1 MAQIEGEVC
10 VIGAGSAGLS
20 VAAGLSQLGLRTVL
34 IEHREMGGE
43 CLNTGCVPSKAL
55 LAAGKAAHNGGTT
68 DIPGISK
75 AAAPGVDFAAV
86 KSGLAEV
93 IAAIAPKDSVHRFE
107 GLGVQVLKS
116 TARFIDRRTVRAGD
130 DTVRAGRFVIATGSD
145 AVVPAVPGL
154 SAERVLTNETVFALR
169 DKPDHLL
176 ILGGGPVG
184 VEMALAH
191 RRLGVPVTVVQK
203 SSILPRD
210 EPELVEVLRGAL
222 RDEGIDFLEQ
232 AEVMF
237 VRHAPD
243 RVVMTVR
250 HAGREEVIT
259 GSHLLVAAGRAPRVA
274 GLGLD
279 AAGIEHTARGIVV
292 DSRLRTTQRH
302 VFALG
307 DVIDAP
313 RFTHVA
319 AYQAGIVV
327 RNMAFRLPAKVDYG
341 TVPWVTYTDPE
352 LAHVGATEADA
363 RKTHGDEVRIEYVS
377 LEENDRAVA
386 ERRVAGAIKIVLGR
400 RDRILG
406 VSILAP
412 AAGEMIGLWCL
423 AIKRKLPLRAIAE
436 LMLPYPTMSEI
447 GKAAAGQ
454 HYRAALFGRTTRRV
468 VRALQL
474 LPRW

>member
-1 MAQIEGEVC
+1 MAQIECEVC
-10 VIGAGSAGLS
+10 IIGAGSAGLS
-20 VAAGLSQLGLRTVL
+20 VAAGLSQLGLRTLL

-55 LAAGKAAHNGGTT
+55 LAAGKAAHNRGTA
-68 DIPGISK
+68 DIPGVSK
-75 AAAPGVDFAAV
+75 AAAGVDFAAV
-86 KSGLAEV
+86 KSGLADV
-93 IAAIAPKDSVHRFE
+93 MAAIAPKDSVQRFE
-107 GLGVQVLKS
+107 DLGVKVMKS
-116 TARFIDRRTVRAGD
+116 SAMFIDRRTVRVGD

-145 AVVPAVPGL
+145 PVVPAVPGL
-154 SAERVLTNETVFALR
+154 SAGKVLTNETVFSLR
-169 DKPDHLL
+169 EKPDHLL
-176 ILGGGPVG
+176 IIGGGPVG
-184 VEMALAH
+184 IEMALAH
-191 RRLGVPVTVVQK
+191 RRLGVPVTVVQRA
-203 SSILPRD
+203 SILPRD
-210 EPELVEVLRGAL
+210 EPELVEILRGVLRREEIAL
-222 RDEGIDFLEQ
+222 LEES
-232 AEVMF
+232 EVTS

-243 RVVMTVR
+243 GVVMTVR
-250 HAGREEVIT
+250 RAGREEAIT
-259 GSHLLVAAGRAPRVA
+259 GSHLLVAAGRAPRVD

-313 RFTHVA
+313 HFTHVA

-327 RNMAFRLPAKVDYG
+327 RNMAFRLPAEVDYG

-352 LAHVGATEADA
+352 LAHVGVTEAEA
-363 RKTHGDEVRIEYVS
+363 RKHHGDSVRIERVS

-412 AAGEMIGLWCL
+412 AAGEIIGLWCL
-423 AIKRKLPLRAIAE
+423 AIKCKLPLRAIAE
-436 LMLPYPTMSEI
+436 LMLPYPTMSEV

-474 LPRW
+474 LPGW

>member
-1 MAQIEGEVC
+1 MAQIECEVC
-10 VIGAGSAGLS
+10 IIGAGSAGLS

-55 LAAGKAAHNGGTT
+55 LAAGKAAHHDGAAEF
-68 DIPGISK
+68 PGISK
-75 AAAPGVDFAAV
+75 AAAAGVDFAAV
-86 KSGLAEV
+86 KSGLADV

-107 GLGVQVLKS
+107 GLGVQVLKRS
-116 TARFIDRRTVRAGD
+116 ASFIDGRTVRAGG

-154 SAERVLTNETVFALR
+154 SASEVLTNETVFALR
-169 DKPDHLL
+169 ERPDYLL

-184 VEMALAH
+184 IEMALAH

-210 EPELVEVLRGAL
+210 EPELVEILRGAL
-222 RDEGIDFLEQ
+222 RDEKIDLLEE
-232 AEVMF
+232 AEVTS

-250 HAGREEVIT
+250 HDGREEVIT
-259 GSHLLVAAGRAPRVA
+259 GSHLLVAAGRAPRVD

-341 TVPWVTYTDPE
+341 VVPWVTYTDPE

-363 RKTHGDEVRIEYVS
+363 RMTHGDEVRIEYVS
-377 LEENDRAVA
+377 LEENDRAIA